1 MCELLEA
8 VELEHQ
14 PLMKLHVSWVVQVP
28 KACPLGVKDDLVT
41 SLWWQGLEKAIRV
54 EVVVSVLYIFRG
66 SVGENGL

>member
-1 MCELLEA
+1 MGELLEA

-14 PLMKLHVSWVVQVP
+14 PLMKRLVPWIFRVP
-28 KACPLGVKDDLVT
+28 KVCPLGVKDDLVT

-54 EVVVSVLYIFRG
+54 EVVVSVLYIVRG